1 MEDLTEGALAPEV
14 HTGDTVMN
22 KQIYGDVWAFIME
35 NYTESDAQLT
45 ELYLV
50 LLGIGAILKKE
61 LGIGDVEVTVE

>member
-1 MEDLTEGALAPEV
+1 MTTETTAPEV
-14 HTGDTVMN
+14 HNGADVMN

-50 LLGIGAILKKE
+50 LLGIGAVLKKE
-61 LGIGDVEVTVE
+61 LGLGDIEVTVE

>member
-1 MEDLTEGALAPEV
+1 MKDLTEGALAPEV

-22 KQIYGDVWAFIME
+22 KEIYGDVWAFIME